1 MKNCDNPWSQENWHC
16 PVCWNL
22 LAERMSGRVKTSCEV
37 KMYEQT
43 FTSGSELA
51 GDGTAGKMVGCRF
64 GEELRR
70 LIADVGAAFPEGK
83 RQTSESMAF

>member
-1 MKNCDNPWSQENWHC
+1 
-16 PVCWNL
+16 
-22 LAERMSGRVKTSCEV
+22 
-37 KMYEQT
+37 MYEQT